1 MRVLGWYGRCVDD
14 CDALMVMFVVGVMFD
29 GVKRC
34 GRMCGRR
41 CGWGRSRIV
50 CPASEQGP

>member
-14 CDALMVMFVVGVMFD
+14 CDAVMVMFVVGVMFD